1 MTGGEATM
9 TDMSPAAMDA
19 VARLREGLHS
29 GDTAAVALG
38 LQQVPIAIAV
48 DDGQPRVAVDG
59 DRRVLP
65 VFLDIDSWR
74 AFGLPGDPQLLR
86 DAALLALLEA
96 LAHVDDLV
104 IDPALPSAIR
114 VPRTD
119 VVQLLGGTTDAAAET
134 AGFDQDAQLAASARS
149 VLQAAGHRGTAT
161 AWAVQRVT
169 AAGSTPAIA
178 VADGADDA
186 TLESIASALGRADL
200 PRDLELVQLDA
211 AWTRTA
217 RDAWAGVAVA

>member
-9 TDMSPAAMDA
+9 TEMSPAAMDA
-19 VARLREGLHS
+19 VARLRDGLHR

-38 LQQVPIAIAV
+38 LQQVPVAIAL
-48 DDGQPRVAVDG
+48 DGEQPRIAVDG

-65 VFLDIDSWR
+65 VFLDMDSWR
-74 AFGLPGDPQLLR
+74 AFGLPGDPQLVR
-86 DAALLALLEA
+86 HPALLALLEA

-114 VPRTD
+114 VPRAD
-119 VVQLLGGTTDAAAET
+119 VVQLLGGADAVAET
-134 AGFDQDAQLAASARS
+134 AGFDQDVQLAASARPA
-149 VLQAAGHRGTAT
+149 LQAAGLRGTAT

-178 VADGADDA
+178 VADSADDA
-186 TLESIASALGRADL
+186 TLTSIATALRGADL

-211 AWTRTA
+211 TWTRTA
-217 RDAWAGVAVA
+217 RDEWATVAVA